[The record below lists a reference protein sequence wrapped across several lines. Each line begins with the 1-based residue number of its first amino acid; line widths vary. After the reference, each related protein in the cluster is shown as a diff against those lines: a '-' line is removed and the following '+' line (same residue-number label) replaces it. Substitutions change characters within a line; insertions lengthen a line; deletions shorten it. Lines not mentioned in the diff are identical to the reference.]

1 MIHILILAAGQS
13 SRMRGGDK
21 LLEQVD
27 GSACLTTLVQRA
39 LQSGRPTS
47 VVVPDLNHP
56 RASVAQG
63 ARLIPSPDAHLGMGH
78 SIKAG
83 VTALPDNATAVM
95 ILPGDMP
102 DLTAQDVQILADT
115 FDASPEIDILQA
127 ATEDGIA
134 GHPIIFRSTLFDDFQ
149 KLTGDKGAFA
159 ILQNNKEKRK
169 LLSLTGQR
177 ARLDLDTPE
186 DWANW
191 RQKRKSQD
199 AETS

>member
-27 GSACLTTLVQRA
+27 GSACLTTMVNRA
-39 LQSGRPTS
+39 LRSRRPTM
-47 VVVPDLNHP
+47 VVVPDLEHP
-56 RASVAQG
+56 RAKVATG
-63 ARLIPSPDAHLGMGH
+63 ARLVPSPDAHLGMAH

-83 VTALPDNATAVM
+83 VAALPDDASAVM

-102 DLTAQDVQILADT
+102 EISAQDIQVLADT
-115 FDASPEIDILQA
+115 FDASPDIDILQA
-127 ATEDGIA
+127 ATQDGGP
-134 GHPIIFRSTLFDDFQ
+134 GHPIIFRASLFDDFQ
-149 KLTGDKGAFA
+149 NLTGDTGAFV
-159 ILQNNKEKRK
+159 ILQNHKDRRK
-169 LLSLTGQR
+169 LLSLSGQR

-186 DWANW
+186 DWENW

-199 AETS
+199 VETP